1 MNVYSQVLSTE
12 REEGL
17 TILKQQAKANKK
29 LKLLLVKSS
38 SSCAIVLEP
47 NNDFEVDVKDL
58 WSNLTL

>member
-58 WSNLTL
+58 